1 MELFRLLGTVAID
14 KGKAI
19 AGLNEVTDKA
29 KTTSEKMST
38 SFKTIG
44 EKSIELGKKMA
55 VMSAGAGAAMG
66 GMIKAAADVKAQNAQ
81 FEASFGS
88 LQGKANKV
96 FESMA
101 KDTGILAT
109 RLKVEGTKAFSQ
121 FKGAGL
127 DASDA
132 LKQTDKFTRLAAD
145 GAAYYDMSL
154 EETSELM
161 RSFIRGN
168 TEAGDRIGLFT
179 SETQRNQRAVE
190 MLGKKY
196 LDCTEAEK
204 QMVMMDIASSIY
216 ETSGA
221 MGQAAREADGWEN
234 VMGNF
239 KESVRQFAA
248 SLGELILPAVTK
260 FVQGATDFILKLQD
274 MNKGAKIAIV
284 AIMGIATAASPVLIV
299 FGHMMKTVGQM
310 IEGYKKLSP
319 ILKTASNNIKTFS
332 SSALASTAATVRD
345 TAAKG
350 LNAVA
355 TSKVGTAASSSAK
368 KVLMF
373 ASAHKV
379 AMIAALGLAA
389 PIIALA
395 GYMLTTGASAEET
408 ASMITAFSNKLAV
421 MIIEFANNL
430 PAMINAIMPAITN
443 VIQSVVAT
451 LPVLIPVLIQ
461 AGIKLF
467 MALVKSL
474 NEIIPPLVAA
484 LPKIVQAVVQ
494 ALPVLIPALIKA
506 GVTLFTALVKA
517 IPKVVKV
524 LIKSLPQIV
533 KAIKTGLADGCKKV
547 WDLIEKAASEK
558 WEEIKEKITEPI
570 EVAKEFVS
578 KKVQQI
584 KDAFDFSRLVS
595 SVKTV
600 WNNVKDNITNAI
612 EKARDLVDSKVGSI
626 KKYLSFSGL
635 ASTVKSI
642 WNDIKTKITD
652 PINSARD
659 FVSDKVGSIKKYL
672 SFSGLVSTVKKE
684 WNDIKEKITDPI
696 TSAKDKISDI
706 ISKIKKKFPFNIGK
720 IFNLKLP
727 TIGVVWSKTSGL
739 LNKAGIKKLPS
750 LKVTWHAKGAI
761 FDQPTI
767 FATPQGL
774 QGVGEA
780 GAEAVTPIDKLQD
793 YVSTAVASQNSVL
806 VAVLNEILEA
816 IKTMDAGVYDKIEN
830 ALDNRKIQWNDRE
843 LGRFV
848 KNYA

>member
-14 KGKAI
+14 NLNAI
-19 AGLNEVTDKA
+19 AGLDETTKKA
-29 KTTSEKMST
+29 KVTSEKMAA
-38 SFKTIG
+38 SFKAIG
-44 EKSIELGKKMA
+44 DKSVQLGQKLGL
-55 VMSAGAGAAMG
+55 VSAGAGAALG
-66 GMIKAAADVKAQNAQ
+66 GMVKYASDTEEATNKVNVAFGKSSKVVEKFANTSLKQFGIAKGSAMDMAALFGDMGTSMGLSQKEAAKMSTSLVGLAGDL
-81 FEASFGS
+81 ASFKNIGIDQATTALNGIFTGETES
-88 LQGKANKV
+88 LK
-96 FESMA
+96 
-101 KDTGILAT
+101 TLGIVMT
-109 RLKVEGTKAFSQ
+109 QTN
-121 FKGAGL
+121 L
-127 DASDA
+127 DAYA
-132 LKQTDKFTRLAAD
+132 LANGFGKT
-145 GAAYYDMSL
+145 
-154 EETSELM
+154 TSEMTQSELVALRYAYVM
-161 RSFIRGN
+161 DMTKN
-168 TEAGDRIGLFT
+168 AHGDFART
-179 SETQRNQRAVE
+179 S
-190 MLGKKY
+190 
-196 LDCTEAEK
+196 
-204 QMVMMDIASSIY
+204 
-216 ETSGA
+216 
-221 MGQAAREADGWEN
+221 DGTAN
-234 VMGNF
+234 SLRVF
-239 KESVRQFAA
+239 KESLKELSANF
-248 SLGELILPAVTK
+248 GEVMLPYVSKAVGVMNK
-260 FVQGATDFILKLQD
+260 FVQAISKAPAPVKLLVV
-274 MNKGAKIAIV
+274 GF
-284 AIMGIATAASPVLIV
+284 MGLLAVASPVLII
-299 FGHMMKTVGQM
+299 FGQM
-310 IEGYKKLSP
+310 MIGVGNVITVFNKLSP
-319 ILKTASNNIKTFS
+319 ALKTASNNIKTFS

-350 LNAVA
+350 VNAVA

-408 ASMITAFSNKLAV
+408 AAMITAFADKLSL
-421 MIIEFANNL
+421 MITQFANQL
-430 PAMINAIMPAITN
+430 PAMIDAIMPAITQTVN
-443 VIQSVVAT
+443 AIVAAI
-451 LPVLIPVLIQ
+451 PALIPVLIQ

-467 MALVKSL
+467 MALVNSL

-570 EVAKEFVS
+570 EAAKEFVS

-659 FVSDKVGSIKKYL
+659 FVSDKVSSIKKYL

-793 YVSTAVASQNSVL
+793 YVSTAVASQNSEL